1 MRAGTLRAVRYLVRS
16 LLDVMA
22 LSSVQVMLTG
32 LNIKS
37 IVSYVLQLPL
47 LLTRT
52 LDLDLDNKGERLQGV
67 KLARRSDYS
76 TSRESLSGKS

>member
-67 KLARRSDYS
+67 KLARRSN
-76 TSRESLSGKS
+76 

>member
-67 KLARRSDYS
+67 KLARRSNYS
-76 TSRESLSGKS
+76 TCRESLSGKN

>member
-22 LSSVQVMLTG
+22 LSSVQVMLLICNNVLG
-32 LNIKS
+32 IWCCRMKV
-37 IVSYVLQLPL
+37 IFLQLPL

-67 KLARRSDYS
+67 KLARRSS
-76 TSRESLSGKS
+76 